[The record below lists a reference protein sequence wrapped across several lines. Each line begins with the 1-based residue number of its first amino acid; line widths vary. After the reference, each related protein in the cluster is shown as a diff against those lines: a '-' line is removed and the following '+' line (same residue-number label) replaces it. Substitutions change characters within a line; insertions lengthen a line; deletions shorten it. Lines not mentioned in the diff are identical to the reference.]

1 MCDLVFG
8 SLPSPRR
15 GAAGAGEVKCAHCP
29 PRFSYFLMEGRLG
42 GRLIRRARDFLGA
55 RHFLEETGAFSGGIP
70 KKMEGEC

>member
-15 GAAGAGEVKCAHCP
+15 GAAGTGEVKCAHCH
-29 PRFSYFLMEGRLG
+29 PRFSYFLMEVRAGVH
-42 GRLIRRARDFLGA
+42 LIRRARDFLGD

-70 KKMEGEC
+70 KKTDGKC